1 MLQHEP
7 ARISEKRTLLA
18 KLSSGGTVE
27 MQVTV
32 DWSRIN
38 DEDRRFVHSL
48 LDMFGHRT
56 GSAVLYEE
64 DET

>member
-1 MLQHEP
+1 
-7 ARISEKRTLLA
+7 
-18 KLSSGGTVE
+18 